1 MLNFALFKEDYPPKN
16 GMLRAICCVGL
27 NKNWRRIK
35 TEGERKE
42 EKESRKII
50 EHLLERKRAM
60 DWTRRCYDPRFHN
73 KNIFHKV
80 KVINELS
87 RTNLTG
93 TQKFGMLGL
102 QVRTSSGTII
112 FLIPKIL

>member
-1 MLNFALFKEDYPPKN
+1 
-16 GMLRAICCVGL
+16 MLRAICCVGL
-27 NKNWRRIK
+27 NKNWRRK
-35 TEGERKE
+35 KRK

-73 KNIFHKV
+73 KNISHKV

-93 TQKFGMLGL
+93 TQKFGMFGL

-112 FLIPKIL
+112 FLIPKIF